1 MITTHGL
8 SKNYRNHGA
17 LKELCLSV
25 PEGSAFALVGANGA
39 GKTTL
44 IKILMN
50 LIAATSG
57 EATVLGVDSRR
68 LSPKELRRIGY
79 VSENQKLPMRLTVDQ
94 YLRYLRGFYPGW
106 SVAHEKG
113 LLKQFLLP
121 EDRCIGELSH
131 GMRIKLA
138 LASVLA
144 YRPRL
149 LVLDEP
155 FSGLDPLVRDEFMEA
170 LAGRADDMTILI
182 SSHDLGEVEGFASD
196 IAYIDRGTLLFQ
208 ESMESLLNRVQ
219 AVKVTLETASS
230 MREPIPKN
238 WIEFREFGNVITFVD
253 TEFCQPDLEGQLR
266 SRLAGIRDVEI
277 EALPLRSIFTS
288 LARSTRGE
296 AC

>member
-1 MITTHGL
+1 MIATQAL
-8 SKNYRNHGA
+8 SRNYRNHGA
-17 LKELCLSV
+17 LKGLTLSV
-25 PEGSAFALVGANGA
+25 PEGSAFALVDANGA

-50 LIAATSG
+50 LIDATSG

-79 VSENQKLPMRLTVDQ
+79 VSENQELPSRLTVSQ

-106 SVAHEKG
+106 SVAREQE

-121 EDRCIGELSH
+121 EDRRIGELSH
-131 GMRIKLA
+131 GMRVKLA

-144 YRPRL
+144 YQPAL

-170 LAGRADDMTILI
+170 LAARSEDMTVLI

-196 IAYIDRGTLLFQ
+196 IAFIDHGTLLFQ
-208 ESMESLLNRVQ
+208 ESMESLIHRVQ
-219 AVKVTLETASS
+219 AIKVTVETASNL
-230 MREPIPKN
+230 REPVPRN
-238 WIEFREFGNVITFVD
+238 WIDIREFGNVITFVD
-253 TEFCQPDLEGQLR
+253 TEFSQPDLEEQLR
-266 SRLAGIRDVEI
+266 SRLAGIRHVEI

-288 LARSTRGE
+288 LAGSTKG
-296 AC
+296 